1 MSYTT
6 REVARLLEMPEQ
18 EVRAYARA
26 GLNEPERGP
35 RGTYQFTFR
44 DLVLLRT
51 ARSLGAAEVPH
62 TRIRKSL
69 AALRARLP
77 VDRPLSELSLR
88 AIGDEIVIDEPGAA
102 WNPDSG
108 QLQIDF
114 DANDTG
120 VTDIR
125 TRVRALAAP
134 VPERS
139 AEPVARDADAWFE
152 HGVELEA
159 RESEA
164 ARRAYLRAIELEPG
178 HAFALVN
185 LGRLLHERG
194 DVADAAERYRRALA
208 ARPGYA
214 TAAFNLGVALED
226 LGRRE
231 EAIDAY
237 RAALRVDDSLADAHY
252 NLAGLY
258 EQAGDRPAALR
269 HLKSYR
275 LLASGEN

>member
-6 REVARLLEMPEQ
+6 RDVARMLEMPEH

-26 GLNEPERGP
+26 GLVEPERGP
-35 RGTYQFTFR
+35 RGSYQYTFR

-51 ARSLGAAEVPH
+51 ARSLGDADVSHP
-62 TRIRKSL
+62 RIRRAL
-69 AALRARLP
+69 QALRTRLP
-77 VDRPLSELSLR
+77 EDRQLSELRIR
-88 AIGDEIVIDEPGAA
+88 AIGDEIVVDDAGAA

-108 QLQIDF
+108 QLQLDF
-114 DANDTG
+114 DVLDLT
-120 VTDIR
+120 
-125 TRVRALAAP
+125 TRVQRLPRMVQEVAAAP
-134 VPERS
+134 
-139 AEPVARDADAWFE
+139 AGRDAEAWFE
-152 HGVELEA
+152 HGVELETSDA
-159 RESEA
+159 ER

-178 HAFALVN
+178 HADALVN

-208 ARPGYA
+208 VRPGHA
-214 TAAFNLGVALED
+214 TAAYNLGVALED
-226 LGRRE
+226 LGRVE

-237 RAALRVDDSLADAHY
+237 RAALRVDDTLADAHY

-269 HLKSYR
+269 HLRSYR
-275 LLASGEN
+275 AHAAGER

>member
-6 REVARLLEMPEQ
+6 RDVARLLEIPEH

-26 GLNEPERGP
+26 GLVDPERGP
-35 RGTYQFTFR
+35 RGSYLYTFR

-51 ARSLGAAEVPH
+51 ARSLGAGDVSHP
-62 TRIRKSL
+62 RIRRAL
-69 AALRARLP
+69 QALRARLP
-77 VDRPLSELSLR
+77 EDRQLSELRIR
-88 AIGDEIVIDEPGAA
+88 AVGDEIVVEDEGSA

-108 QLQIDF
+108 QMQLDF
-114 DANDTG
+114 DSAVPT
-120 VTDIR
+120 
-125 TRVRALAAP
+125 TRVKPMPRPVQEAAP
-134 VPERS
+134 
-139 AEPVARDADAWFE
+139 EPAARDAEAWFE
-152 HGVELEA
+152 HGVELETTDA
-159 RESEA
+159 ER

-178 HAFALVN
+178 HADALVN

-208 ARPGYA
+208 IRPGHA
-214 TAAFNLGVALED
+214 TAAYNLGVALED
-226 LGRRE
+226 LGRYE

-275 LLASGEN
+275 ALAASGER

>member
-6 REVARLLEMPEQ
+6 RDVARLLEIPEH

-26 GLNEPERGP
+26 GLVDPERGP
-35 RGTYQFTFR
+35 RGSYLYTFR

-51 ARSLGAAEVPH
+51 ARSLGDADVSHP
-62 TRIRKSL
+62 RIRRAL
-69 AALRARLP
+69 QALRARLP
-77 VDRPLSELSLR
+77 EDRQLSELRIR
-88 AIGDEIVIDEPGAA
+88 AVGDEIVVEDEGSA

-108 QLQIDF
+108 QLQLDF
-114 DANDTG
+114 DISDLT
-120 VTDIR
+120 
-125 TRVRALAAP
+125 TRVQQLPRLVQEAAP
-134 VPERS
+134 
-139 AEPVARDADAWFE
+139 EPAARDAEGWFE
-152 HGVELEA
+152 HGVELETVDPE
-159 RESEA
+159 R

-178 HAFALVN
+178 HADALVN

-208 ARPGYA
+208 IRPGHA
-214 TAAFNLGVALED
+214 TAAYNLGVALED
-226 LGRRE
+226 LGRSE

-252 NLAGLY
+252 NLAGLD

-275 LLASGEN
+275 LLASGDR

>member
-6 REVARLLEMPEQ
+6 REVARLLEIPEH

-26 GLNEPERGP
+26 GLVEPERGP
-35 RGTYQFTFR
+35 RGAYQYTFR

-51 ARSLGAAEVPH
+51 ARSLGAEDVSHA
-62 TRIRKSL
+62 RIRRAL
-69 AALRARLP
+69 EALRARLP
-77 VDRPLSELSLR
+77 EDRQLSELRIR
-88 AIGDEIVIDEPGAA
+88 AVGDEIVVDEAGSS

-108 QLQIDF
+108 QMQLDF
-114 DANDTG
+114 DVAS
-120 VTDIR
+120 ISS
-125 TRVRALAAP
+125 RVQQLPRLVPEAAP
-134 VPERS
+134 
-139 AEPVARDADAWFE
+139 EPAARDAEGWFE
-152 HGVELEA
+152 HGVELEGTEPE
-159 RESEA
+159 R

-178 HAFALVN
+178 HADALVN

-208 ARPGYA
+208 VRPGHA
-214 TAAFNLGVALED
+214 TAAYNLGVALED
-226 LGRRE
+226 LHRYE

-269 HLKSYR
+269 HLKTYR
-275 LLASGEN
+275 ALASGQH

>member
-1 MSYTT
+1 MSYST
-6 REVARLLEMPEQ
+6 REVARLLEMPEH

-26 GLNEPERGP
+26 GLVEPERGP
-35 RGTYQFTFR
+35 RGTYQYTFR

-51 ARSLGAAEVPH
+51 ARSLGAADVSH

-69 AALRARLP
+69 AALREQLPEARQLT
-77 VDRPLSELSLR
+77 ELRIR
-88 AIGDEIVIDEPGAA
+88 AVGDEILVDEAGAA

-108 QLQIDF
+108 QIQLDF
-114 DANDTG
+114 D
-120 VTDIR
+120 VTERAARVQLMPR
-125 TRVRALAAP
+125 TPAP
-134 VPERS
+134 A
-139 AEPVARDADAWFE
+139 AEPPARDAEGWFE
-152 HGVELEA
+152 HGVELETTDP
-159 RESEA
+159 EQ

-178 HAFALVN
+178 HADALVN

-208 ARPGYA
+208 LRPGHA
-214 TAAFNLGVALED
+214 TAAYNLGVALED
-226 LGRRE
+226 LGRNE

-237 RAALRVDDSLADAHY
+237 RAALRVDDTLADAHY

-269 HLKSYR
+269 HLRSYR
-275 LLASGEN
+275 LLASGDR